1 METALMLPLNGY
13 FEGMSELIKPPAE
26 RLELAKTLP
35 ATVRDHL
42 VKSDRLET
50 MADEPKTRLVGSYG
64 RKTGVDDIKDVD
76 VAVFVARRYTSGLP
90 EIVLDDLAA
99 ALKDLEVDGYGK
111 GEVKTRRKN
120 RRSHHVEFSKDGEQ
134 SFHIDC
140 VPVVRPGD
148 DPGDVLQIP
157 DREWAYWDSTQPI
170 GYGERL
176 TKLNQANDGKVLPT
190 IRMFK
195 RIRNHHLRKG
205 LLRPKSYWLESKVY
219 ALWHDG
225 RLSKD
230 KCWADLMYA
239 LLNAVRDDCGPTR
252 LVIFDPCLRRNLT
265 ASWEQAEYDKFVAML
280 DKVIGYLDPIANEAD
295 SDKTVAAWKKV
306 FGDDVFELSGAASK
320 AAAAARLAAAGA
332 TVTKMGTV
340 LPASGEIAGAKIPS
354 HRFFGDR

>member
-1 METALMLPLNGY
+1 MLPLNGY
-13 FEGMSELIKPPAE
+13 FEGMFERIKPPE
-26 RLELAKTLP
+26 DRLELAKTLP

-50 MADEPKTRLVGSYG
+50 MDDAPKTRLAGSYG

-76 VAVFVARRYTSGLP
+76 IAVFVARRYSSEMP

-99 ALKDLEVDGYGK
+99 ALRDLEVEGYGK

-120 RRSHHVEFSKDGEQ
+120 RRSHHVEFAKDGTD

-148 DPGDVLQIP
+148 DPSDVLQIP

-176 TKLNQANDGKVLPT
+176 TTLNRNNDRKVLPT

-195 RIRNHHLRKG
+195 RIRNHHARKG
-205 LLRPKSYWLESKVY
+205 LPRPKSYWLESKVY
-219 ALWHDG
+219 ELWRDG

-230 KCWADLMYA
+230 TCWADLMYA
-239 LLNAVRDDCGPTR
+239 LLKAVRADCGPAR
-252 LVIFDPCLRRNLT
+252 LVIFDPCLRRDLT
-265 ASWEQAEYDKFVAML
+265 ASWEQAEYDEFVAML

-295 SDKTVAAWKKV
+295 SDKAVAAWKEV
-306 FGDDVFELSGAASK
+306 FGDDAFELSEAASK
-320 AAAAARLAAAGA
+320 AAATARLAAAGA
-332 TVTKMGTV
+332 TVTQMGTV
-340 LPASGEIAGAKIPS
+340 VPASSEIAGTKIPS
-354 HRFFGDR
+354 HRFYGDR